1 MRYNAKMPRNI
12 KTIILLLLLVS
23 FLPLNYSKAATT
35 ISNIN
40 NTIVETNR
48 FTIPLSATNEIIVNS
63 LFDQGLIKNKTSFT
77 TLLSKKTTL
86 PSPGA
91 YKINKNLND
100 AEVLKII
107 YGKPYMKWVV
117 IPPGLRK
124 EEIADLLASNLGWT
138 LTQKNKWI
146 NTYTR
151 MKADYV
157 EGVYFPDTY
166 LIPVSETPLN
176 VANRLVAKF
185 NEKFTQ
191 YLPEF
196 SKQNMQWTRGLTLAS
211 LVQRE
216 AANDADMPL
225 IAGILWNRLKQKMPL
240 QVDATLQYV
249 RGNKGNGWWA
259 PITIADKKLVS
270 PYNTYKNSG
279 LPPRPISNPGIKA
292 IEAVLNPTKT
302 DCIYY
307 IHDKQ
312 QNTHCAATYEEH
324 LKNIDLYL
332 KTKTQ

>member
-1 MRYNAKMPRNI
+1 MPRNI
-12 KTIILLLLLVS
+12 KTIILFLLLIS
-23 FLPLNYSKAATT
+23 FLPLNYSKAAPI
-35 ISNIN
+35 ISNTN
-40 NTIVETNR
+40 NAIVETSR

-77 TLLSKKTTL
+77 ALISKKTNL

-91 YKINKNLND
+91 YKINKNLSD
-100 AEVLKII
+100 TEVLKII

-124 EEIADLLASNLGWT
+124 EEIADLLTNNLGWT

-151 MKADYV
+151 MKADYI

-166 LIPVSETPLN
+166 LIPVNETPLN

-240 QVDATLQYV
+240 GVDATLQYA

-259 PITIADKKLVS
+259 LITIADKKLVS
-270 PYNTYKNSG
+270 PYNTYKNTG
-279 LPPRPISNPGIKA
+279 LPPRPIANPGIPA

-302 DCIYY
+302 DCLYY
-307 IHDKQ
+307 LHDKQ
-312 QNTHCAATYEEH
+312 KIIHCSKTYEEH

-332 KTKTQ
+332 KNTNKTN